1 MKVVVSRLLVLL
13 ASAQAFQLQ
22 NNNNDHHLVSLTHQH
37 QPTQPLDNTII
48 HLPLDNKPTNKKKK
62 LLLSNFYSPQ
72 TAATQ
77 INRTVNRNTKN
88 RQNQSKCSFDTPH
101 STLLDITT
109 TSHHHHH
116 SNGNNKKKNE
126 KNIQRSLRQL
136 GITIASTFLIVTQA
150 RVSVANAAA
159 AYTPLLVTHPSGV
172 GSTAIT
178 PLLSTLPYHGM
189 AIVPSSLFNMKKL
202 IKGGGLSPAV
212 GEIVMSFAY
221 VIIALGVSH
230 YLMRVAEG
238 GHVKLLKLL
247 AWQNLADDDGG
258 TVASSSSTTTK
269 SSTTTTSTTKSNNK
283 EGRGIQGLVSRYTY
297 MVQLIFNEIRKAHR
311 VGQTLIPATT
321 TTTAPMAT
329 TFPPNMMLSRY
340 ASLLNR
346 SFQETYN
353 KDHHH
358 PDNDDESTI
367 LTSWKEYSIFL
378 QDKMKNKKK
387 WKKQT
392 SPSSSRDFG
401 KGGLVYNKFA
411 MMFERVSKSD
421 SEAEATKKATD
432 LFQQKQYEQHHHHV
446 HVPRSAIEESSYLDS
461 LTRFAVGE
469 DELLQHEHKQAEG
482 YLDTLSKEGARKS
495 TWEVYKDQ
503 VEKAKK
509 EKENHDEVDYLKEEL
524 VHVQSLLQDEQSMY
538 QTSNQALNLVVE
550 AQNEELKHARAATT
564 NTQGHQHSTMD
575 ELKEFD
581 IKAKEYDEA
590 IKESKE
596 LEKSDNASTP
606 PHEWIF

>member
-1 MKVVVSRLLVLL
+1 MKVAVSRLLVLL

-22 NNNNDHHLVSLTHQH
+22 NSNNNDHHLVSLTHQL
-37 QPTQPLDNTII
+37 TQPLDNTLLQ
-48 HLPLDNKPTNKKKK
+48 LPLDNNKPTTNKKKK

-88 RQNQSKCSFDTPH
+88 RQNQSKCSFDAPH

-109 TSHHHHH
+109 TTSHHHHDK
-116 SNGNNKKKNE
+116 NDKKNE
-126 KNIQRSLRQL
+126 NIQRSLRQL

-150 RVSVANAAA
+150 RVGVANAAA

-178 PLLSTLPYHGM
+178 PLLSTLPYQGM
-189 AIVPSSLFNMKKL
+189 AIVPSLSLFNKMKV
-202 IKGGGLSPAV
+202 GGGLSPAV

-238 GHVKLLKLL
+238 GHVKMLKLL
-247 AWQNLADDDGG
+247 AWQNLADDDGSG
-258 TVASSSSTTTK
+258 STTVASSSSK
-269 SSTTTTSTTKSNNK
+269 STTKSNKK

-311 VGQTLIPATT
+311 VGQTLVPA
-321 TTTAPMAT
+321 TTAPMAT
-329 TFPPNMMLSRY
+329 TSPPNMILSRY

-358 PDNDDESTI
+358 PDDDDESTI
-367 LTSWKEYSIFL
+367 LTSWKEYSNLL
-378 QDKMKNKKK
+378 QQKMTNKKK

-392 SPSSSRDFG
+392 SPSSSSSSRSRVFG

-411 MMFERVSKSD
+411 MMFERVAKSDD

-432 LFQQKQYEQHHHHV
+432 LFQQKKYEQHHHHV

-469 DELLQHEHKQAEG
+469 EDLLQHNEHKQVEG
-482 YLDTLSKEGARKS
+482 YLDTLSKEEARKS

-503 VEKAKK
+503 VERAKK

-564 NTQGHQHSTMD
+564 NTQGQQHSTMD

-596 LEKSDNASTP
+596 VEKSDNASTP
-606 PHEWIF
+606 PHEWIY

>member
-22 NNNNDHHLVSLTHQH
+22 NNNNDHHLVSLTHQ

-48 HLPLDNKPTNKKKK
+48 HLPLDNKPTSNKKK

-88 RQNQSKCSFDTPH
+88 RQNQSKCSFDAPH
-101 STLLDITT
+101 SLLDITT
-109 TSHHHHH
+109 THHHH
-116 SNGNNKKKNE
+116 SNDGNNNKKNE
-126 KNIQRSLRQL
+126 NIQRSLRQL

-150 RVSVANAAA
+150 RVSVANA
-159 AYTPLLVTHPSGV
+159 YTPLLVTHPSGV

-178 PLLSTLPYHGM
+178 PLLSTLPYQGM
-189 AIVPSSLFNMKKL
+189 AIIPSMSLFNKMKG
-202 IKGGGLSPAV
+202 GGGLSPAV

-238 GHVKLLKLL
+238 GHVKMMKLL
-247 AWQNLADDDGG
+247 AWQNLADDGGG

-269 SSTTTTSTTKSNNK
+269 SSTTTSTTKSNNK
-283 EGRGIQGLVSRYTY
+283 EGQGIQGLVSRYTY

-311 VGQTLIPATT
+311 VGQTLVPATT
-321 TTTAPMAT
+321 TTAPTAT
-329 TFPPNMMLSRY
+329 TSPPNMMLSRY

-353 KDHHH
+353 KDHH
-358 PDNDDESTI
+358 DENTI
-367 LTSWKEYSIFL
+367 LTSWKEYSNLL

-421 SEAEATKKATD
+421 SEEATKKATD

-482 YLDTLSKEGARKS
+482 YLDTLSKERARKS

-509 EKENHDEVDYLKEEL
+509 EKENHDEVDCKNICLYIMLLWCWL
-524 VHVQSLLQDEQSMY
+524 VCFFLS
-538 QTSNQALNLVVE
+538 
-550 AQNEELKHARAATT
+550 
-564 NTQGHQHSTMD
+564 
-575 ELKEFD
+575 
-581 IKAKEYDEA
+581 
-590 IKESKE
+590 
-596 LEKSDNASTP
+596 
-606 PHEWIF
+606 

>member
-22 NNNNDHHLVSLTHQH
+22 NNNNDHHLVSLTHQ
-37 QPTQPLDNTII
+37 QPTQPLDNTLL
-48 HLPLDNKPTNKKKK
+48 HLPLDNTPTNKKKK

-88 RQNQSKCSFDTPH
+88 RQNQSKCSFDAPH

-109 TSHHHHH
+109 THHHH
-116 SNGNNKKKNE
+116 SNDKKNE
-126 KNIQRSLRQL
+126 NIQRSLRQL

-178 PLLSTLPYHGM
+178 PLLSTIPYQGM
-189 AIVPSSLFNMKKL
+189 EIVPSMSLFNKMKG
-202 IKGGGLSPAV
+202 GGGLSPAV

-238 GHVKLLKLL
+238 GHVKMMKLL
-247 AWQNLADDDGG
+247 AWQDLADDGGG
-258 TVASSSSTTTK
+258 TVASSSSK
-269 SSTTTTSTTKSNNK
+269 SSTTTTSTKSNNK
-283 EGRGIQGLVSRYTY
+283 EGQGIQGLVSRYTY

-329 TFPPNMMLSRY
+329 TSPPNMMLSRY

-353 KDHHH
+353 KDHH
-358 PDNDDESTI
+358 DESTI
-367 LTSWKEYSIFL
+367 LTSWKEYSNLL

-421 SEAEATKKATD
+421 SEGK
-432 LFQQKQYEQHHHHV
+432 LF
-446 HVPRSAIEESSYLDS
+446 
-461 LTRFAVGE
+461 
-469 DELLQHEHKQAEG
+469 
-482 YLDTLSKEGARKS
+482 
-495 TWEVYKDQ
+495 
-503 VEKAKK
+503 
-509 EKENHDEVDYLKEEL
+509 
-524 VHVQSLLQDEQSMY
+524 
-538 QTSNQALNLVVE
+538 
-550 AQNEELKHARAATT
+550 
-564 NTQGHQHSTMD
+564 
-575 ELKEFD
+575 
-581 IKAKEYDEA
+581 
-590 IKESKE
+590 
-596 LEKSDNASTP
+596 
-606 PHEWIF
+606 EWISCIIGFVYL

>member
-22 NNNNDHHLVSLTHQH
+22 NNNNNDHHLVSLTH
-37 QPTQPLDNTII
+37 QPTQPLDNTIL
-48 HLPLDNKPTNKKKK
+48 HLPLDNKPTTNKKK

-88 RQNQSKCSFDTPH
+88 RQNQSKCSFDAPH

-109 TSHHHHH
+109 TTSHHHHH
-116 SNGNNKKKNE
+116 SNDGNNNKKNE
-126 KNIQRSLRQL
+126 NIQRSLRQL

-150 RVSVANAAA
+150 RVSVAN

-189 AIVPSSLFNMKKL
+189 AIVPSMSLFNKMKV
-202 IKGGGLSPAV
+202 GGGLSPAV

-238 GHVKLLKLL
+238 GHVKMLKLL
-247 AWQNLADDDGG
+247 AWQNLADDDGSG
-258 TVASSSSTTTK
+258 SIPVASSSSK
-269 SSTTTTSTTKSNNK
+269 SSTTSTTKSNNK
-283 EGRGIQGLVSRYTY
+283 DGRGIQGLVSRYTY

-311 VGQTLIPATT
+311 VGQALDPATT
-321 TTTAPMAT
+321 TITTTAPMT
-329 TFPPNMMLSRY
+329 TTSQPNMMLSRY

-353 KDHHH
+353 KDHHQH
-358 PDNDDESTI
+358 PDNDDDGSTI
-367 LTSWKEYSIFL
+367 LTSWKEYSNLL
-378 QDKMKNKKK
+378 QQKMTNKKK

-392 SPSSSRDFG
+392 SRTSSRSRVFG

-411 MMFERVSKSD
+411 MMFERVAKSD
-421 SEAEATKKATD
+421 DSEGRLFEWMLCIIGFVNDILISQPHFITLLHKK
-432 LFQQKQYEQHHHHV
+432 QKQRKRQLISFNKRSMSNIITMFMFHV
-446 HVPRSAIEESSYLDS
+446 
-461 LTRFAVGE
+461 
-469 DELLQHEHKQAEG
+469 
-482 YLDTLSKEGARKS
+482 
-495 TWEVYKDQ
+495 
-503 VEKAKK
+503 
-509 EKENHDEVDYLKEEL
+509 
-524 VHVQSLLQDEQSMY
+524 VQSKRVLTLI
-538 QTSNQALNLVVE
+538 V
-550 AQNEELKHARAATT
+550 
-564 NTQGHQHSTMD
+564 
-575 ELKEFD
+575 
-581 IKAKEYDEA
+581 
-590 IKESKE
+590 
-596 LEKSDNASTP
+596 
-606 PHEWIF
+606 

>member
-22 NNNNDHHLVSLTHQH
+22 NNNNDHHLVSLTHQ

-48 HLPLDNKPTNKKKK
+48 HLPLDNTPTSNKKK

-88 RQNQSKCSFDTPH
+88 RQNQSKCSFDAPH
-101 STLLDITT
+101 STLLDITTT

-116 SNGNNKKKNE
+116 SNGNNNKNNNN
-126 KNIQRSLRQL
+126 NIQRSLRQL

-150 RVSVANAAA
+150 RVSVAN

-238 GHVKLLKLL
+238 GHVKMMKLL
-247 AWQNLADDDGG
+247 AWQDLADDGGG

-321 TTTAPMAT
+321 TTTTAPMAT
-329 TFPPNMMLSRY
+329 TSPPNMMLSRY

-421 SEAEATKKATD
+421 SEEATKKATD

-461 LTRFAVGE
+461 LTRFSVGE

-596 LEKSDNASTP
+596 VEKSDNANASTP